1 VATAAGIGHVN
12 LVKFGSVVFELREY
26 RHTDKTRSI
35 LKNVGP
41 IRHCEPFYIA
51 IHQVSL
57 LSQHTPPAHRC
68 LQRQQ
73 RQRVTARDRGD
84 MAPWN
89 GPKKKQT

>member
-1 VATAAGIGHVN
+1 MATAAGIGHVN

-51 IHQVSL
+51 IHLRIDVYNDNNDLSL
-57 LSQHTPPAHRC
+57 IHI
-68 LQRQQ
+68 
-73 RQRVTARDRGD
+73 
-84 MAPWN
+84 
-89 GPKKKQT
+89 